1 VYFDGS
7 NTTNRILDV
16 LQEKRPKIVCIDELD
31 KMARQFQEKLLN
43 FMESGHI
50 KVDQM
55 RKKCDFDN
63 QDYHT
68 SSRTLALLLHSEEFQ
83 DRQ

>member
-7 NTTNRILDV
+7 NTTSRILDV
-16 LQEKRPKIVCIDELD
+16 LEEKRPKIICIDELD
-31 KMARQFQEKLLN
+31 KMPKLFQEKLLD

-55 RKKCDFDN
+55 RKHQSMN
-63 QDYHT
+63 R
-68 SSRTLALLLHSEEFQ
+68 SSAIYEPGGAV
-83 DRQ
+83 